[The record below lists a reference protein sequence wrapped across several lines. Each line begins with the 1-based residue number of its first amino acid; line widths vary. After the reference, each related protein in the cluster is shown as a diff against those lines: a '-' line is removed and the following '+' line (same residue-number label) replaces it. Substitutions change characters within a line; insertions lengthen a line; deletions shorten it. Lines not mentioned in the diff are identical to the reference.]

1 MPSHTASEKR
11 KNKMKQP
18 KPQSKKRPRK
28 LPPGMLH
35 SQNVKRKKVK
45 P

>member
-18 KPQSKKRPRK
+18 KPQAKIRPRK
-28 LPPGMLH
+28 LPKGSKH
-35 SQNVKRKKVK
+35 K
-45 P
+45 